1 MKKIIRLTE
10 SDLHRII
17 KRSVN
22 RVLKESDTGDFE
34 DYYSG
39 EESQPQQ
46 PQEQDI
52 INKLLGLGLRD
63 VTNAYATALGAD
75 SDGWD
80 EDGDYEYVNPEVIK
94 QFLSTSGAQRL
105 KRKGYVYQWFID
117 IGNRSLCSKHN
128 FDNED
133 YAQENCDK
141 YLNLI
146 SKAGL
151 ACDAYVEGIWLED
164 GRYIMDAV
172 LRYED
177 YGDGDGFWMD

>member
-63 VTNAYATALGAD
+63 VTDAYATALGD
-75 SDGWD
+75 WED
-80 EDGDYEYVNPEVIK
+80 EDSEYMNPEVIK
-94 QFLSTSGAQRL
+94 QFLSASGAQRL
-105 KRKGYVYQWFID
+105 KRKGCVYQWFID
-117 IGNRSLCSKHN
+117 IGNRSLCSRHN

-141 YLNLI
+141 YLNLVL
-146 SKAGL
+146 KAGL
-151 ACDAYVEGIWLED
+151 ACEAYVEGTVSGWIK
-164 GRYIMDAV
+164 RIKT
-172 LRYED
+172 
-177 YGDGDGFWMD
+177 